1 MKIRI
6 RDNSIRFRLERGEV
20 ELVRESGR
28 VFSQTN
34 FPDGRTFGYAVE
46 STPAS
51 ISPAAFYSE
60 NTVTVRLPETVVLA
74 WATTEQVSI
83 SAEQILE
90 DGEKLTI
97 LVEKDFACLV
107 PRDGEDESDMYVHP
121 DKSSARC

>member
-1 MKIRI
+1 M
-6 RDNSIRFRLERGEV
+6 
-20 ELVRESGR
+20 RENGS
-28 VFSQTN
+28 VSSQTN
-34 FPDGRTFGYAVE
+34 FPDGRSFGYTVE

-60 NTVTVRLPETVVLA
+60 NTITVRLPETVVLA

-107 PRDGEDESDMYVHP
+107 PRDGEDESDMYTHP
-121 DKSSARC
+121 DKTSARC